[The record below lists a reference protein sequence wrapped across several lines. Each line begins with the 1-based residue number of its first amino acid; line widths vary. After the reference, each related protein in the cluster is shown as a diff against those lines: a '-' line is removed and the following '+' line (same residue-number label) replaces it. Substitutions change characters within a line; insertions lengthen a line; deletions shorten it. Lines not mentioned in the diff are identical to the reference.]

1 MDRWRPFTLRS
12 MTPVYPSSVDAGALF
27 GFSVDGTGGPS
38 KRRDDDDEEEDAG
51 DEGDPSPE
59 LLLYTNMKLA
69 TTVTRTMPLTPW
81 HWRDTPER
89 KKSSE
94 RP

>member
-1 MDRWRPFTLRS
+1 
-12 MTPVYPSSVDAGALF
+12 MTPVYPSSVDAGTLF

-38 KRRDDDDEEEDAG
+38 KRRDDDNDEEDAG
-51 DEGDPSPE
+51 DEEDLS
-59 LLLYTNMKLA
+59 LLYTNMKLA
-69 TTVTRTMPLTPW
+69 TAVTRMMPLTPW

-89 KKSSE
+89 KKKSSE